1 LVKHAELEALI
12 DEYAYVAMA
21 LDVSGRV
28 AQQESSTWQRDFPL
42 PLLGAIAQRKRNHLA

>member
-1 LVKHAELEALI
+1 MAVLDRQKLVVLVKHAELEALI
-12 DEYAYVAMA
+12 DEYAYAAMA

-42 PLLGAIAQRKRNHLA
+42 PL